1 MLTESDRA
9 RRWAERNE
17 AVRRMQAGEPVRRR
31 IVASS
36 TRNGKPGHD
45 LTCGHWVP
53 RLFGAIEYA
62 QCGHCGLERAK
73 RAGVR

>member
-36 TRNGKPGHD
+36 TREGKEGHD

-53 RLFGAIEYA
+53 RLFGAIEYGY
-62 QCGHCGLERAK
+62 CGHCGLERAK